1 MVEWTELVNDHLT
14 NPHLAVVIG
23 RIYRRSNSIPDQPMV
38 TILLTLQLRIPAHHA
53 ECIEPESSTLSLNHQ
68 LAHPPPWQLGRCTF
82 GFLVAIHLAA
92 ALNTLGNLLA
102 VPLVSGGY
110 PLGGRFNYPSATW

>member
-1 MVEWTELVNDHLT
+1 MVEWTELVDDHLT

-38 TILLTLQLRIPAHHA
+38 TILLTLQLMIPAHHA

-92 ALNTLGNLLA
+92 ALNTLGNLVA
-102 VPLVSGGY
+102 VPLVFWWLSTWR
-110 PLGGRFNYPSATW
+110 PL